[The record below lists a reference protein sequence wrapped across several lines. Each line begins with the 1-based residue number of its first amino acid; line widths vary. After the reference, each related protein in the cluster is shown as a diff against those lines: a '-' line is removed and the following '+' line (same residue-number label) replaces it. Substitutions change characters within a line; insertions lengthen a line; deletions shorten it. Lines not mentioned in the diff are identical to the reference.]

1 MEGPHPMKIFLAG
14 LALAITFQA
23 GMPQCATAA
32 PTEETIRIS
41 LNPVIYNNL
50 PILMAADKGY
60 FTQQHLNV
68 VITTIN
74 QSAATLIPLLARGD
88 IDVAQVVTAPAF
100 FNAFSEGFN
109 LKVVASVDSEKAGWA
124 DVAWVLVRQDL
135 WDAGAIRK
143 PTDLRGKIFDA
154 LATGAPVDFI
164 ARTEL
169 AKAGLTPA
177 DLTYTQKLKTQADVF
192 TALRNK
198 AVDVVMD
205 TEPSASQ
212 LEVQGLAHKWLP
224 QGEIAPFYQDGY
236 IGVSAAFLRDHREAV
251 VRFLAAFVRA
261 QRDIAATNGKWTPET
276 LATVVKWSGLPESVI
291 ESIPGPAY
299 TGELGKIDTASIDR
313 QQKLWVTLKLVD
325 KPVAVPSIV
334 DDGPLR
340 DAYQILGIKPA
351 GSAASPHAAP

>member
-1 MEGPHPMKIFLAG
+1 MKIFLTG
-14 LALAITFQA
+14 LVLAIALQT
-23 GMPQCATAA
+23 GMPRSVTAA
-32 PTEETIRIS
+32 DADQTIRVS

-60 FTQQHLNV
+60 FAQQHLNV
-68 VITTIN
+68 VISTIN

-88 IDVAQVVTAPAF
+88 IDIAQVVTAPAF
-100 FNAFSEGFN
+100 FNAFTEGFS
-109 LKVVASVDSEKAGWA
+109 LKVVASVDSEKPGWS

-135 WDAGAIRK
+135 WDAGTIRK
-143 PTDLRGKIFDA
+143 PADLRGKLFDS

-169 AKAGLTPA
+169 AKAGLTTA

-205 TEPSASQ
+205 TEPTASQ
-212 LEVQGLAHKWLP
+212 LEAQGLAHKWLP

-236 IGVSAAFLRDHREAV
+236 IGVSATFLRDHRDAV
-251 VRFLAAFVRA
+251 ARFLTAFVRA
-261 QRDIAATNGKWTPET
+261 QREIAAGNGKWTPET
-276 LATVVKWSGLPESVI
+276 LATVVKWSGLPEEVI
-291 ESIPGPAY
+291 KTIPGPAY
-299 TGELGKIDTASIDR
+299 TGGLGKIDTSSIER
-313 QQKLWVTLKLVD
+313 QQQLWLTLKLVD
-325 KPVAVPSIV
+325 KPVPVGDIV

-340 DAYQILGIKPA
+340 DAYKALGVKY
-351 GSAASPHAAP
+351 